1 MIDEKVVVE
10 VGRVFIAS
18 GNLEHSIRGYLSLAI
33 NDQFHHVG
41 EAVVCKI
48 RNIHDCIDL
57 LETICKVRGFSKY
70 KELSALRGKINS
82 DKQTR
87 NLLAHGSFHEDS
99 DGVAVFDVMT
109 AYDIEKVFTRK
120 RAITKISLQRL
131 RDLAKR
137 IVGYQKEVSKL
148 FAEGRFRVK

>member
-1 MIDEKVVVE
+1 MIDEQIVAE
-10 VGRVFIAS
+10 IGRVFIAS

-33 NDQFHHVG
+33 NDQFQHVG

-109 AYDIEKVFTRK
+109 AYDIEKVFAGK
-120 RAITKISLQRL
+120 RAITKINLQRL

-137 IVGYQKEVSKL
+137 IVGTRK
-148 FAEGRFRVK
+148 RFPNSSPKVDSE